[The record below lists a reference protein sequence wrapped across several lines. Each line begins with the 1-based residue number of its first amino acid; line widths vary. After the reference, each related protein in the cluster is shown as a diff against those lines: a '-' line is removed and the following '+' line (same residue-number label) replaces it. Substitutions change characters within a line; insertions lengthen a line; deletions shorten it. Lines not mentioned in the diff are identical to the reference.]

1 MVSAGVFYIIY
12 GIGIVYAF
20 SIAFLISLNAWGTRA
35 PGDRAPGD
43 LQVSQSFLWVAS
55 QGKVG

>member
-35 PGDRAPGD
+35 PGD